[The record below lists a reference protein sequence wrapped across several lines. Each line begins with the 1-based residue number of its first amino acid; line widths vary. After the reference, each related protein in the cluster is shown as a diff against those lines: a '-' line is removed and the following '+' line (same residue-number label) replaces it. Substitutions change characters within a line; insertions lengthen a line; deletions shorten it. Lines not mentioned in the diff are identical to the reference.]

1 MSAETYAL
9 LAHEAAH
16 VVGGLLCGQHVKE
29 VRLGATKRNPRNAAT
44 TTFELDGDIDL
55 YGRLVATLM
64 GPMAEG
70 QPPPAWPPL
79 PDLYGHNDE
88 HIAATLVSH
97 LRLSKADYM
106 AAVALAA
113 HQLDDPLVKAAIAQ
127 VAHALGQTGVL
138 TGQQIEQ
145 LLGPNMV
152 AWLERGEDSLCSG

>member
-1 MSAETYAL
+1 VAQTQAL

-16 VVGGLLCGQHVKE
+16 VIGGLLAGQHVKE

-44 TTFELDGDIDL
+44 TTFDLDGDVDL

-70 QPPPAWPPL
+70 APPPAWPPL
-79 PDLYGHNDE
+79 PDLVGHNDE
-88 HIAATLVSH
+88 HICAVLVAH
-97 LRLSKADYM
+97 LKLSKAEYV

-127 VAHALGQTGVL
+127 VAHALGQHSVL
-138 TGQQIEQ
+138 PGQQIEE

-152 AWLERGEDSLCSG
+152 AWLEHGEDSLCSS